1 MLRDVRAGAGI
12 PLLAFL
18 AALGGAGAA
27 VVAQHATAGG
37 GSTTV
42 VTTVVSASA
51 ADATPTTS
59 PAAATSTGPL
69 PRRAGFDPAW
79 IYRVRGAGVV
89 TIAASVGQSTITGS
103 GFVADAAGHIV
114 TNAHVITSSPDVQQ
128 RGGKPDEVR
137 PLPSIYVKFQDGNS
151 LPARVVG
158 FDLFDDVGV
167 LAVDPSLA
175 RLVPLQFGSTRSLAV
190 GDPVA
195 VMGSPFSA
203 DLAQSL
209 SVGVVSA
216 LGRSIQP
223 PVVSFA
229 TPGAIQTDAAINHGN
244 SGGPMFDAAGRVVG
258 VAAQIE
264 STGGGGEGVGFAI
277 PAEAAQRSLRQLLQH
292 GSVRYAWLGVST
304 RPVTTELA
312 RTFRLPVTSGLLVD
326 ALTAG
331 GPAARG
337 GLRAGARGV
346 VFQDGGVIHPDG
358 DIIVAVNGQ
367 RVRTQSDLSVLI
379 VRADPGA
386 RMRFDVYRGTQRRT
400 VVITLG
406 ERPATVAQ

>member
-1 MLRDVRAGAGI
+1 MLREVRAGAGI

-42 VTTVVSASA
+42 VTTVVSAAA

-59 PAAATSTGPL
+59 PAAATSTEPL
-69 PRRAGFDPAW
+69 PEARRLRPAW
-79 IYRVRGAGVV
+79 IYRERGAGVV

-114 TNAHVITSSPDVQQ
+114 TNAHVITSSPDVQE
-128 RGGKPDEVR
+128 RGGSPTR
-137 PLPSIYVKFQDGNS
+137 SARCRASTSSSRTATRCRHASSASTCSTTSASWPSIR
-151 LPARVVG
+151 PWR
-158 FDLFDDVGV
+158 
-167 LAVDPSLA
+167 

-264 STGGGGEGVGFAI
+264 STSGGGEGVGFAI

-367 RVRTQSDLSVLI
+367 PVRTQSDLSVLI

-400 VVITLG
+400 VAIILG